1 MSLPDMNPLAS
12 KLMGGREF
20 REKLRENLVA
30 AAERTDDE
38 AYRARLLAVA
48 NGERPLRALA
58 ADPAFQAE
66 HRLRDGELDEQLE
79 EARRRIR
86 DEGLDSSP
94 EEMQARIRDQAARFG
109 IQIPSVEEM
118 RSIFEDALRLE
129 REAQAVVR
137 AEELNGWEGTG
148 GEDR

>member
-1 MSLPDMNPLAS
+1 
-12 KLMGGREF
+12 
-20 REKLRENLVA
+20 
-30 AAERTDDE
+30 
-38 AYRARLLAVA
+38 
-48 NGERPLRALA
+48 
-58 ADPAFQAE
+58 
-66 HRLRDGELDEQLE
+66 
-79 EARRRIR
+79 
-86 DEGLDSSP
+86 
-94 EEMQARIRDQAARFG
+94 MQARIRDQAARFG